1 MCFPTVEM
9 RTVEKPQLKINSFQI
24 YKHTYF
30 IHNWSDKAFRGTIV
44 NGALS
49 SLLVGSLEIT
59 LTVRKKNGKAKSQNI
74 KSLIYL
80 IFFFSS

>member
-9 RTVEKPQLKINSFQI
+9 RTVEKPQLKINSFQN

-30 IHNWSDKAFRGTIV
+30 IHNWSDKAFKGTIV

-49 SLLVGSLEIT
+49 SLLVGSLEIS
-59 LTVRKKNGKAKSQNI
+59 LTCKEKNGKKKI
-74 KSLIYL
+74 PK
-80 IFFFSS
+80 

>member
-59 LTVRKKNGKAKSQNI
+59 LTVRKEKNGKAKNQN
-74 KSLIYL
+74 KKV
-80 IFFFSS
+80 